1 MGAALG
7 VWIETRYVEAG
18 AIPPRVCPSG
28 DASARSPRRWA
39 TTAPALLP
47 SAKHSYLFNGWR
59 VLGRKSSNPSALLP
73 NPEPIGGSLL
83 QSLKVIKNVKKP

>member
-1 MGAALG
+1 MWRRAQFRLESVQA
-7 VWIETRYVEAG
+7 VTQ
-18 AIPPRVCPSG
+18 
-28 DASARSPRRWA
+28 ARDHRADGA

-59 VLGRKSSNPSALLP
+59 VLGRKSSNPPALLP

-83 QSLKVIKNVKKP
+83 LLLKIKKNVKEPQPADIHVL